1 MSESTGTIIDREPI
15 VLSKI
20 FAQTFT
26 RLYDRSILERV
37 TVDKITYISDGLKV
51 KGVIALLKSDG
62 PFPVLLWN
70 RGGHGDRGALDD
82 LTSWLILGSTA
93 DWGIAVV
100 GSQYRGN
107 KGGEGEEDWGGK
119 DVDDALNMLT
129 VAEQLPQCDM
139 TRTAIE
145 GASRGGMTTYRALVR
160 DSRFRCAIVHAGVSD
175 IEAIRQYS
183 ESFRTYTDRLL
194 ADLSETEKAQ
204 TIRSI
209 SAVHFAD
216 KLPKTTPLLLM
227 HGTED
232 KIVPMSQTESLIE
245 RLDTYGVPYRYERI
259 EGGGHVAL
267 KDGSYKRIDE
277 LRKEWL
283 ERYLVRAQV
292 RW

>member
-1 MSESTGTIIDREPI
+1 MPSPTGTLIDREPV

-20 FAQTFT
+20 LAQTFR
-26 RLYDRSILERV
+26 RLYDGSILERV
-37 TVDKITYISDGLKV
+37 TVEKITYISDGLKV
-51 KGVIALLKSDG
+51 KGVIALPKTDG
-62 PFPVLLWN
+62 PHPVLLWN

-82 LTSWLILGSTA
+82 LTSWLILGTTA
-93 DWGIAVV
+93 DWGISVV

-119 DVDDALNMLT
+119 DVDDALNMLK
-129 VAEQLPQCDM
+129 VAERIPQCDM
-139 TRTAIE
+139 SRAAIE

-160 DSRFRCAIVHAGVSD
+160 DSRFACGIVHAGVAD
-175 IEAIRQYS
+175 IAAIRDYS
-183 ESFRTYTDRLL
+183 KSFRTYTDRLL
-194 ADLSETEKAQ
+194 EGLSDAEKSEA
-204 TIRSI
+204 IRNI
-209 SAVHFAD
+209 SATHFAD

-232 KIVPMSQTESLIE
+232 KIVPITQTETLVE
-245 RLDTYGVPYRYERI
+245 RLDRYGVPYRYERI

-283 ERYLVRAQV
+283 ERYLL
-292 RW
+292 

>member
-1 MSESTGTIIDREPI
+1 MTNPTGTIIDREPI

-20 FAQTFT
+20 FEQTF
-26 RLYDRSILERV
+26 RKLYDGSILERV
-37 TVDKITYISDGLKV
+37 TVEKITYISDGLKV
-51 KGVIALLKSDG
+51 KGVIALPKTDG
-62 PFPVLLWN
+62 PHPVLLWN

-119 DVDDALNMLT
+119 DVDDALNILK

-139 TRTAIE
+139 TRMAIE
-145 GASRGGMTTYRALVR
+145 GASRGGMTTYRALTR
-160 DSRFRCAIVHAGVSD
+160 DDRFRCGIVHAGVAD
-175 IEAIRQYS
+175 IEAIREFS
-183 ESFRTYTDRLL
+183 GSFRTYTDRLF
-194 ADLSETEKAQ
+194 AGHTDGEATEAM
-204 TIRSI
+204 RAI
-209 SAVHFAD
+209 SAVHFAG

-232 KIVPMSQTESLIE
+232 HTVPIEQSESLVAQ
-245 RLDTYGVPYRYERI
+245 LDKFGVPYRYERI

-267 KDGSYKRIDE
+267 KDGSYKQIDE

-283 ERYLVRAQV
+283 EEYLLKP
-292 RW
+292 

>member
-1 MSESTGTIIDREPI
+1 MTNPTGTIIDREPI

-20 FAQTFT
+20 FEQTF
-26 RLYDRSILERV
+26 RKLYDGAILERV
-37 TVDKITYISDGLKV
+37 AVEKITYISDGLKV
-51 KGVIALLKSDG
+51 KGVIALPKTEG
-62 PFPVLLWN
+62 PHPVLLWN

-119 DVDDALNMLT
+119 DVDDALNILK

-139 TRTAIE
+139 TRMAIE
-145 GASRGGMTTYRALVR
+145 GASRGGMTTYRALTR
-160 DSRFRCAIVHAGVSD
+160 DDRFRCGIVHAGVTD
-175 IEAIRQYS
+175 IEAIREFS
-183 ESFRTYTDRLL
+183 GSFRTYTDRLF
-194 ADLSETEKAQ
+194 AGHTDAEATEAM
-204 TIRSI
+204 RAI

-232 KIVPMSQTESLIE
+232 TVVPIEQSESLVA
-245 RLDTYGVPYRYERI
+245 RLDKFRVPYRYERI

-283 ERYLVRAQV
+283 GRYLLKP
-292 RW
+292 